1 LQERL
6 AAKCVSTIFTFPKL
20 PFAASRSYVR
30 ALTVMET
37 YVFDWFNLLL
47 RWLHVI
53 VGIAWIGASF
63 YFVWLDNH
71 LLKPT
76 DATLKDKGV
85 DGELW
90 AVHGGGFYNPQKYLI
105 APKHLP
111 EHVHWFY
118 WESYWTWMS
127 GFALFVTLYLFNAQT
142 FLIDKNVYA
151 WGSSTAAIVASLV
164 YLVMGW
170 VAYDAICRLFGQ
182 RKNGDLIVG
191 ALVLVYVIA
200 ATFIACHLFA
210 GRAAFLLT
218 GAMLATAMSAN
229 VLMVII
235 PGQKKVIAAMKACLA
250 PDPAHPLRAKQRSV
264 HNTYFTLPVLF
275 AMLSNHYSF
284 AYAANYNW
292 LALTFIMLAGALIR
306 QYFVARHKG
315 TQHAGYWIVAIAL
328 LGGVAAWLAP
338 AVQPASQVSTVPT
351 FTEIKT
357 IIDQRCAMCHNA
369 NVQMKNVA
377 FHTPELITKNAVLIY
392 QQAVVT
398 RAMPMNNSTEIT
410 EDERAKIAS
419 WFGAGALTKP

>member
-1 LQERL
+1 
-6 AAKCVSTIFTFPKL
+6 
-20 PFAASRSYVR
+20 
-30 ALTVMET
+30 MET
-37 YVFDWFNLLL
+37 YLLDWLNLLL

-76 DATLKDKGV
+76 DLPLKDKGV

-90 AVHGGGFYNPQKYLI
+90 AVHGGGFYNPQKYMV

-111 EHVHWFY
+111 EHLHWFY

-127 GFALFVTLYLFNAQT
+127 GFALFVTMYLFNAQA

-151 WGSSTAAIVASLV
+151 WNSSASAIAASLV
-164 YLVMGW
+164 YLAMGW
-170 VAYDAICRLFGQ
+170 IVYDVICRVFGQ

-191 ALVLVYVIA
+191 ALVFVYVIA

-235 PGQKKVIAAMKACLA
+235 PEQKKVIAAMKAGLA
-250 PDPAHPLRAKQRSV
+250 PDPAHPMRAKQRSV
-264 HNTYFTLPVLF
+264 HNTYFTLPVLV

-284 AYAANYNW
+284 AYAAKHNW
-292 LALTFIMLAGALIR
+292 LALTLIMLAGALIR

-315 TQHAGYWIVAIAL
+315 AQHVGYWVAAIAL

-338 AVQPASQVSTVPT
+338 VAPLAAQFSSSPT
-351 FTEIKT
+351 FSEIKT
-357 IIDQRCAMCHNA
+357 ILDQRCAMCHNA

-377 FHTPELITKNAVLIY
+377 FHTPGLVAKNAALIY

-398 RAMPMNNSTEIT
+398 RAMPMNNSTQIT
-410 EDERAKIAS
+410 EDERVKIAA
-419 WFGAGALTKP
+419 WFSAGASIKP